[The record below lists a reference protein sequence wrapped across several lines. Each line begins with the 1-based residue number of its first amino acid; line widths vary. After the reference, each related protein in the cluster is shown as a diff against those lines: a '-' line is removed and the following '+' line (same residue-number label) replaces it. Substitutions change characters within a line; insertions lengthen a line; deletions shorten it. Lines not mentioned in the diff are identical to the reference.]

1 MNHINNNKKCCKK
14 RSEMSVVTLSGVS
27 LAVLLG
33 GVKND
38 SFIPP
43 VCLEKNTSMIKLK
56 EKTFSSKNKTNNT
69 SLPLIQ
75 EKV

>member
-1 MNHINNNKKCCKK
+1 
-14 RSEMSVVTLSGVS
+14 MSVVTLNGVS

-38 SFIPP
+38 SFIPL

-56 EKTFSSKNKTNNT
+56 ETTFSSKN
-69 SLPLIQ
+69 
-75 EKV
+75 